1 MIDLPQIMQCFEML
15 VVIVYSIVPLADFF
29 SCFIYKHHF
38 MSHFEVYAVSCAIHR
53 LESRKPLNISQVS
66 IKEGSF

>member
-1 MIDLPQIMQCFEML
+1 MTDLPQIMQCFEML

-38 MSHFEVYAVSCAIHR
+38 ISHFEVYAVSCANTQIR
-53 LESRKPLNISQVS
+53 Q
-66 IKEGSF
+66 